1 MKKLFILSAIALSGL
16 AYNTADAQIG
26 FHGGFRFHAPRVII
40 ADPTVAVQPAAY
52 VQPADTYY
60 QDQAPAY
67 DTTADDYYYLPDVD
81 AYYDVTDQCYFY
93 FDGSAWISA
102 AYLPGAYE
110 NFDWRTARRFEV
122 RAARPY
128 LNDNF
133 YRSRY
138 NGRQVAEFAR
148 TNYDNRSNGGYANQ
162 GYRDNAQ
169 NAYNRGA
176 ERPAQPVQYNQGY
189 RDNAQNT
196 YNRGAER
203 PAQPV
208 QFNRGNAN
216 KPAPQNNNGQRYD
229 NRSQDTRGGS
239 EHFAQSNPQNGASRR
254 MSKF

>member
-16 AYNTADAQIG
+16 AYNTAGAQIG
-26 FHGGFRFHAPRVII
+26 FHVGFRFHAPRVII
-40 ADPTVAVQPAAY
+40 AAPPVVVQPVAY
-52 VQPADTYY
+52 VQPADSYY

-93 FDGSAWISA
+93 FDGNTWISA
-102 AYLPGAYE
+102 AYLPGAYQ

-122 RAARPY
+122 RSARPY

-138 NGRQVAEFAR
+138 NGHQVAEFAR
-148 TNYDNRSNGGYANQ
+148 NNYNNHANAGYANQ
-162 GYRDNAQ
+162 GF
-169 NAYNRGA
+169 
-176 ERPAQPVQYNQGY
+176 

-196 YNRGAER
+196 YNRGPER

-216 KPAPQNNNGQRYD
+216 RPAPQNNNGQRYD

-239 EHFAQSNPQNGASRR
+239 EHFAQNNQQNGASRR